1 MLAFQAEQRRN
12 VKMKT
17 LKISV
22 LLCFAAA
29 LISPFAFMSSVESQS
44 ATEAPTTQMDARLGD
59 SDLFNGFGTLG
70 NPVDECTNPAVAGRS
85 FRDNKAIFEE
95 REGVLDGLGPTYNDT
110 ACSSCHQ
117 APVTGHVS
125 QINEFR
131 AADANGN
138 PPPGGQTL
146 IQDRAIDAN
155 AQERINTG
163 LSSHEFRSTR
173 TTLGD
178 GFVEAIANGTLINNN
193 NAEPLAQR
201 GQLRVVTVLE
211 AAPATRIGRFG
222 HKSQHASLKSFSA
235 DAYLNEMG
243 ITSPLQPTENNI
255 LGVSSAPFDS
265 VADPEDNGEDI
276 DAFTDFMRALRAP
289 ARGPINSDV
298 TAGESLFTA
307 IGCAVCHTP
316 TFTTAPAGT
325 IINGG
330 AFTVP
335 AALGNKIIHP
345 YSDFAL
351 HNIGTS
357 GGIGGESG
365 VNDRFSTTTIALW
378 GVRTKH
384 RFMMQGNQHT
394 IFDSIQ
400 VHGGQAAT
408 ARNNFNALSNSQK
421 AQLIA
426 FVLSL

>member
-1 MLAFQAEQRRN
+1 
-12 VKMKT
+12 MKT
-17 LKISV
+17 LKFSV
-22 LLCFAAA
+22 LLLFAAM
-29 LISPFAFMSSVESQS
+29 LVLPFAMTSSVEGQA
-44 ATEAPTTQMDARLGD
+44 ATNALATQMDARVDD
-59 SDLFNGFGTLG
+59 SDLFNNLGALG
-70 NPVDECTNPAVAGRS
+70 NPVDECDNPAVPGRS

-95 REGVLDGLGPTYNDT
+95 REEVDEGLGPTYNDV

-117 APVTGHVS
+117 APVTGHVT

-146 IQDRAIDAN
+146 IQDRAIAPG

-163 LSSHEFRSTR
+163 LTLHEFRSTR
-173 TTLGD
+173 TVLGD
-178 GFVEAIANGTLINNN
+178 GFVEAIANQTLIDNV
-193 NAEPLAQR
+193 NAQPFAQR
-201 GQLRVVTVLE
+201 GQLRTVTVLE

-222 HKSQHASLKSFSA
+222 HKSQHASLLSFSA

-243 ITSPLQPTENNI
+243 ITSVLQPNENNI
-255 LGVSSAPFDS
+255 LGQSAAPFDE
-265 VADPEDNGEDI
+265 VDDPEDPAVPGFPNGADVQS
-276 DAFTDFMRALRAP
+276 FTNFMRALRVP
-289 ARGPINSDV
+289 GRGPITADVNAGQTLFNS
-298 TAGESLFTA
+298 

-316 TFTTAPAGT
+316 QFTTAPVNT
-325 IINGG
+325 VINGG
-330 AFTVP
+330 AFQVP
-335 AALGNKIIHP
+335 AALANKIIRP
-345 YSDFAL
+345 FSDFAL

-357 GGIGGESG
+357 AGIGGEPG
-365 VNDRFSTTTIALW
+365 VNDRFATTTIALW

-384 RFMMQGNQHT
+384 RFMMQGNTET

-408 ARNNFNALSNSQK
+408 ARNNFNNALNNTQK